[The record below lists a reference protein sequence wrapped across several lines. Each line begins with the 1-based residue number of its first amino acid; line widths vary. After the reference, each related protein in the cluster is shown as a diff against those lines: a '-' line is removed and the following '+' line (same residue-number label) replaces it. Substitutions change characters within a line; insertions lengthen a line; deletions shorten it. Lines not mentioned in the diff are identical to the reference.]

1 MEPFIITDYDYITN
15 RIFLDLNPLA
25 VINCKGI
32 FTGEMIAPEEIGNAA
47 QTIVR
52 EFLEIVA
59 KKGLPIK
66 DKKVASLARKLLLS
80 LQFI

>member
-1 MEPFIITDYDYITN
+1 MEPFIITDYDYKTN

-25 VINCKGI
+25 VRNCKGI
-32 FTGEMIAPEEIGNAA
+32 FTGEMITPEEIGKAA

-59 KKGLPIK
+59 KKTGLPVK

-80 LQFI
+80 L